1 MRFFT
6 GILSLALSA
15 ALVLLGCETKPSSI
29 PDPNSKVSKAKE
41 KIGDAVDATTEAAKA
56 KRDEYVRAIS
66 KQLDELNVKVDELKS
81 RVAKANDQAKEG
93 LEKKLKEAEVKRV
106 AASKKLDELKAA
118 GADRWE
124 KVKEG
129 VGSALDDLKKVF
141 Q

>member
-1 MRFFT
+1 MRYI
-6 GILSLALSA
+6 GILTMALSA
-15 ALVLLGCETKPSSI
+15 ALALLGCEKPSST
-29 PDPNSKVSKAKE
+29 PDPDSKISNAKK

-56 KRDEYVRAIS
+56 KRDEYVLAMS
-66 KQLDELNVKVDELKS
+66 KQLDELNVKVDELKG

-93 LEKKLKEAEVKRV
+93 LAKKLKEAEVKRAL
-106 AASKKLDELKAA
+106 AAKKLDELKAA

-129 VGSALDDLKKVF
+129 VGSALDDLKKMF